1 MRFRNIIKSGIT
13 VAALALFANCSK
25 DKNEEI
31 VDQNIK
37 TETFDQGIIKM
48 GIYSQEVELSKLVDK
63 IDFTQADPKSQYQNL
78 LQKDKDVQ
86 AIVKTVEDMASK
98 NPLAGLVLSMN
109 TTSCAYYVKDDKV
122 LGKVKGFGWEMD
134 NYHDELQDKGS
145 LYLETL
151 TKTNEIAESDR
162 KIYAHYI
169 PSENPGAGANSNIEL
184 ENFNRTELNKTEV
197 VNGYLCN
204 VSQLTP
210 KTLDTDTPIQM
221 RKLLVYTSPLFKKT
235 INFTHPFYLDEK
247 NGILRIDIYFVDD
260 NTPTLVMKPKSI
272 ERRVVNE
279 NELKSR
285 TTQPGYEEI
294 NAEWAFKALPILTS
308 GWSVLSK

>member
-13 VAALALFANCSK
+13 VAALALFAHCSK
-25 DKNEEI
+25 DKNEDI

-37 TETFDQGIIKM
+37 TETFNQGTIEM
-48 GIYSQEVELSKLVDK
+48 GIFSQEVELSKLVGK
-63 IDFTQADPKSQYQNL
+63 VDFSQADPKSQYQNL

-86 AIVKTVEDMASK
+86 AIVKTVEEIASK
-98 NPLAGLVLSMN
+98 NPLAGLALSMN
-109 TTSCAYYVKDDKV
+109 TTSCTYYVKDNKV

-134 NYHDELQDKGS
+134 NYHDELLDKGS

-151 TKTNEIAESDR
+151 TKTSEIAESDR

-169 PSENPGAGANSNIEL
+169 PSKNPGAGANSNIEL

-210 KTLDTDTPIQM
+210 KAIDPDAPMNM
-221 RKLLVYTSPLFKKT
+221 RKLLVYTSPLFNKT
-235 INFTHPFYLDEK
+235 INFTHPFYLEEE
-247 NGILRIDIYFVDD
+247 NGILRIDIYFIDD
-260 NTPTLVMKPKSI
+260 KTPTLVMKPKNI
-272 ERRVVNE
+272 EQRIVKND
-279 NELKSR
+279 ELQSR
-285 TTQPGYEEI
+285 TAQPVYTDLS
-294 NAEWAFKALPILTS
+294 AEWAFKALPIMMS
-308 GWSVLSK
+308 GWGVLSK